1 MKKKNPGIS
10 SFHTLERFVSLLENL
25 PGAYEVYLTSEE
37 GEEGVL
43 FCGNKIIRHAACK
56 DLSGMSAMS
65 EILSWSGVS
74 FNIQH
79 VQTSPEREIYIPLN
93 YLLKVLKEKV
103 GAGVF

>member
-1 MKKKNPGIS
+1 MQKSNQVVS
-10 SFHTLERFVSLLENL
+10 SFHTLERFVALLENL
-25 PGAYEVYLTSEE
+25 PGAYEVYITSEA

-56 DLSGMSAMS
+56 DLSGMNAMS
-65 EILSWSGVS
+65 EILSWNGVNFS
-74 FNIQH
+74 IRY
-79 VQTSPEREIYIPLN
+79 VPTSPEREIYIPLN